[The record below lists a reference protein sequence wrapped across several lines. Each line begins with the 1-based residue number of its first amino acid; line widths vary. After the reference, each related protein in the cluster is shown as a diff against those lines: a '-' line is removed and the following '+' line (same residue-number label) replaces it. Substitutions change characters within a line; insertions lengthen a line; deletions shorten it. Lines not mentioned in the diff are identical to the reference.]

1 MKKSI
6 IAFVISG
13 FLMMSCNSN
22 PSLESYYV
30 TNSENKN
37 FIQVD
42 VSPSVLNIDKS
53 KLSTSETTALNSFN
67 KMNILAFKGND
78 KNKAEYEAERL
89 KVAAILKDEKYQQL
103 TKFGSVQKSAQVSF
117 IGTDDKISEFVLFAK
132 SEEKGFAIVRVLGK
146 DMNINSVMSLISIL
160 KNSNIDNESLKE
172 LKELL

>member
-13 FLMMSCNSN
+13 FLMLSCNSN
-22 PSLESYYV
+22 PSLESYFV
-30 TNSENKN
+30 DNSENKN

-42 VSPSVLNIDKS
+42 VSPSILNIDKI
-53 KLSTSETTALNSFN
+53 KLSASELAALNSFN

-89 KVAAILKDEKYQQL
+89 KVASILKDEKYQQL
-103 TKFGSVQKSAQVSF
+103 TKFGSGQKSAQVSF
-117 IGTDDKISEFVLFAK
+117 VGTDDKVSEFVLFAK
-132 SEEKGFAIVRVLGK
+132 SEENGFAIVRVLGK

>member
-117 IGTDDKISEFVLFAK
+117 VGTDDKISEFVLFAK

>member
-42 VSPSVLNIDKS
+42 VSPSVLNIDKT

-67 KMNILAFKGND
+67 KMNVLAFKGHD
-78 KNKAEYEAERL
+78 KNKAEYKAERL

-117 IGTDDKISEFVLFAK
+117 VGTDDKISEFVLFAK

>member
-1 MKKSI
+1 MIMKKSI

-117 IGTDDKISEFVLFAK
+117 VGTDDKISEFVLFAK

-146 DMNINSVMSLISIL
+146 DMNINSV
-160 KNSNIDNESLKE
+160 IDRKSVV
-172 LKELL
+172 